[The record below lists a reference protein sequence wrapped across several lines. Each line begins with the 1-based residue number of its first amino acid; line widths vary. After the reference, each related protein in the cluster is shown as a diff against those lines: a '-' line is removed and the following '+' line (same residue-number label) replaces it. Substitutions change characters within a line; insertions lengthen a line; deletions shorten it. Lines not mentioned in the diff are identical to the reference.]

1 MCAGCGA
8 LTGFFSRLTGGG
20 CCGAVGTIIGAEE
33 GYTVWPGKY
42 AGPGAAVANRE
53 TREETKKNLSH
64 YYFI

>member
-1 MCAGCGA
+1 MMCAGWEA

-33 GYTVWPGKY
+33 GNTVWPGKY

-53 TREETKKNLSH
+53 M
-64 YYFI
+64 